1 MPHSSHGFTE
11 TKGKQVSL
19 FSLKNPCPQ
28 GAFIYG
34 YITQVVVT
42 LAKKQ
47 KNKGEKEHKEVLFFP
62 PKKPKCSVVCSFF
75 HLYWPRIIHRLL
87 TTAVSC
93 SSLNSCGNGLLMKSH
108 WLGLQIVF
116 FLISLSMRWHYNGI
130 DLGQYISSLHVRT
143 SRRGKTKSN
152 EKTTKVNFGFHSF
165 YSRIFPVNSENPFFI
180 TNTFVLKGH
189 WVETRSLLRC
199 QEYKHRLKIV
209 NVIWKRILSFC
220 QTFHYQ
226 PC

>member
-1 MPHSSHGFTE
+1 
-11 TKGKQVSL
+11 
-19 FSLKNPCPQ
+19 
-28 GAFIYG
+28 
-34 YITQVVVT
+34 
-42 LAKKQ
+42 
-47 KNKGEKEHKEVLFFP
+47 
-62 PKKPKCSVVCSFF
+62 
-75 HLYWPRIIHRLL
+75 
-87 TTAVSC
+87 
-93 SSLNSCGNGLLMKSH
+93 
-108 WLGLQIVF
+108 
-116 FLISLSMRWHYNGI
+116 MRWHYNGI

-199 QEYKHRLKIV
+199 QEYKHRLKIL

-220 QTFHYQ
+220 QNFHQGLDPNHVKKGGSCGKSCLPYLNKSGPKINQ
-226 PC
+226 